1 MIAAFVTLA
10 AFAAGPVNAFPAPGA
25 GTALRGT
32 EISLRGVTAAEA
44 GSVTVTGSESGAHPG
59 TLQAHPDG
67 KGVSFVPTRRFQ
79 AGERVTVQTG
89 LSVRGA
95 TNGDYSFTVA
105 DGDFLR
111 PMRTSEDR
119 VPRPRKGTYH
129 SYRSDSL
136 KTPRLI
142 VTRSRRGRA
151 AGYLVVNTGWS
162 DDRPRPDGILIADDR
177 GRPVYFQPREPGTK
191 VFDVSV
197 QTYQG
202 RPVLTYWTGSFAAGW
217 GYGEYVIL
225 DETYREIARIGAVG
239 GNRADIHDMTLT
251 PEGTALVPSYS
262 VVRHGGRQVLDNVI
276 QEIDI
281 ASGRLLFEWH
291 SLDAIRLSES
301 RDRPQRDMPF
311 DYFHINSIDVAPDG
325 DLLVSARNTCA
336 VYSIDRTTGALNWR
350 LGGERS
356 DFKMGRGTRFCRQ
369 HDARWV
375 GGGAMTIFDNHVDRV
390 RDGGQSRAI
399 RLSVSQRRKRVRLLR
414 AYPHPRHLA
423 AANKGS
429 TRQLSNGNIL
439 VGWGAVPVI
448 TEFTRHGRI
457 VFDAR
462 FAKAD
467 DGTYR
472 AIRARWD
479 GRPATPPRAA
489 ADRRGDRTTVWAS
502 WNGATEVARWRVLA
516 GDSESALEPVATAR
530 KRGFETA
537 IALDAGVGFVAVEA
551 LDRGGRVLGT
561 SRVVTAR

>member
-1 MIAAFVTLA
+1 VIAALFMLA
-10 AFAAGPVNAFPAPGA
+10 AAGPVNAFPVPGA
-25 GTALRGT
+25 DTALRGT
-32 EISLRGVTAAEA
+32 EISLRGVTAAQA
-44 GSVTVTGSESGAHPG
+44 GAVTVTGSRSGAHPG

-67 KGVSFVPTRRFQ
+67 KGVSFVPATAFQ
-79 AGERVTVQTG
+79 AGERVTVQTA
-89 LSVRGA
+89 LSVRDA
-95 TNGDYSFTVA
+95 TNGDYTFTIA
-105 DGDFLR
+105 RGDYQR
-111 PMRTSEDR
+111 PMRTSESR
-119 VPRPRKGTYH
+119 VPRPRKGTFH
-129 SYRSDSL
+129 AHRSDSV
-136 KTPRLI
+136 KTPRLV

-162 DDRPRPDGILIADDR
+162 DERPRPDGLLIADDR
-177 GRPVYFQPREPGTK
+177 GRTVWFQQREPGTK

-217 GYGEYVIL
+217 GYGEYLIL
-225 DETYREIARIGAVG
+225 DEAYREIARIGAVG
-239 GNRADIHDMTLT
+239 GNRADIHDMTIT

-262 VVRHGGRQVLDNVI
+262 VVRRGGRQVLDNVI

-301 RDRPQRDMPF
+301 RDRPAGGQPF
-311 DYFHINSIDVAPDG
+311 DYFHINSIDVGPDG
-325 DLLVSARNTCA
+325 DLLISARNTCA
-336 VYSIDRTTGALNWR
+336 VYEIDRETGAVNWR

-356 DFKMGRGTRFCRQ
+356 DFRMGRGTRFCRQ

-375 GGGAMTIFDNHVDRV
+375 GAGAMTIFDNHVDRV
-390 RDGGQSRAI
+390 RNGGQSRAI
-399 RLSVSQRRKRVRLLR
+399 RLSVSQRRERVRLLR
-414 AYPHPRHLA
+414 AYTHPDRLA

-448 TEFTRHGRI
+448 TEFTRQGRI
-457 VFDAR
+457 VFDAH

-472 AIRARWD
+472 AIRARWE

-489 ADRRGDRTTVWAS
+489 ADRRGGRTTVWAS

-516 GDSESALEPVATAR
+516 GDSETALQPVATRR

-537 IALDAGVGFVAVEA
+537 MELDAGLGFVAVEA
-551 LDRGGRVLGT
+551 LDAGGNVLGT
-561 SRVVTAR
+561 SRTVTAR